1 MQLCILTTP
10 NQITTKLQNAKKKK
24 VRTILEQRPEPWR
37 SRSLSDNLIFF
48 FQTVHSNAS
57 VRKVGDEQRR
67 EHEQVGDRLID
78 GLGVDHPRRRRRR
91 RALRHGQLH
100 EAGEEEGGEQQQ
112 VHLQGGHLIT
122 CNYCRIDLTES
133 LMKLS

>member
-67 EHEQVGDRLID
+67 EHEQVGDRLIN
-78 GLGVDHPRRRRRR
+78 GLGVDHPRRSRRRR
-91 RALRHGQLH
+91 RRRLRRRGQLH

-112 VHLQGGHLIT
+112 VHLQGGHLDV
-122 CNYCRIDLTES
+122 CYCKAT
-133 LMKLS
+133 

>member
-1 MQLCILTTP
+1 M
-10 NQITTKLQNAKKKK
+10 NRDQNHGAL
-24 VRTILEQRPEPWR
+24 VLLATI
-37 SRSLSDNLIFF
+37 SSFF

-67 EHEQVGDRLID
+67 EHEQVGDRLIN
-78 GLGVDHPRRRRRR
+78 GLGVDHPRRSRRRR
-91 RALRHGQLH
+91 RRRLRRRGQLH

-122 CNYCRIDLTES
+122 CNYCKIDLTES